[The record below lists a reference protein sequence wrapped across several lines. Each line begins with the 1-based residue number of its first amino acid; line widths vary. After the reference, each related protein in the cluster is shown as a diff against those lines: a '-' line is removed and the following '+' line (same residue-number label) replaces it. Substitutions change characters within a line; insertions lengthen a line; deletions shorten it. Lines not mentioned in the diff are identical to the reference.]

1 MANNDRN
8 QQRNQTSSRGRTGG
22 PRPWNVYYPRQY
34 SVQGERE
41 PETRT
46 DFMRVGTAFPLKDGK
61 EGLSIEIQLPLQL
74 EPGQRLIAMPRDD
87 GNDSGG
93 ERR

>member
-1 MANNDRN
+1 MANHDRNRN
-8 QQRNQTSSRGRTGG
+8 QQQSSSPRSSSGRTGA
-22 PRPWNVYYPRQY
+22 RPWNVYYPRQY
-34 SVQGERE
+34 TVQGERE

-46 DFMRVGTAFPLKDGK
+46 DFMRVGTAFPLKEGK

-87 GNDSGG
+87 EG